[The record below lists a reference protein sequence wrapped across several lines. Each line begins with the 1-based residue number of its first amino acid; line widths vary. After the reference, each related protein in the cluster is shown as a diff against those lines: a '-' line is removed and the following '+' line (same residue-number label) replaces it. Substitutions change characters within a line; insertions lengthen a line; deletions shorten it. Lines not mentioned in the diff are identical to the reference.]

1 MIILYHVND
10 QPALQLAYTVVLTI
24 NMVRLR
30 ISAQKLIL
38 ISGRD
43 ARTYVIVSVSDRRV
57 SYRFLMHLTIGL
69 ILSCA

>member
-1 MIILYHVND
+1 MTILYHVND

-43 ARTYVIVSVSDRRV
+43 ARTYVSVSDRRV
-57 SYRFLMHLTIGL
+57 SYRFLMHLTIIGL
-69 ILSCA
+69 SLSCA